1 MDNPSVTFDHQR
13 KEDHSSLATPSQNN
27 PIPPSSD
34 LFVTQTAIV
43 HDLMVDRYLSHL
55 FLQIGI
61 PANKIGFQF
70 LREAVQLVLQDP
82 SLQHRLMRGLYPQIA
97 QRHHTSVY
105 CVEHSM
111 RCAIAS
117 AWSRG
122 RPDMVEKLLGRGVI
136 TPYDKP
142 TNGEF
147 IALVAVNIRMLLEGH
162 PLFQNS

>member
-1 MDNPSVTFDHQR
+1 MDTISVTYDQQR
-13 KEDHSSLATPSQNN
+13 KEVDHAVLATPSQSAAVT
-27 PIPPSSD
+27 PSSD
-34 LFVTQTAIV
+34 LSVSQTIV
-43 HDLMVDRYLSHL
+43 HDIMVERYLSHL

-61 PANKIGFQF
+61 PANKIGFHF

-122 RPDMVEKLLGRGVI
+122 RPEMVEKLLGRGVI
-136 TPYDKP
+136 PPYDRP

-147 IALVAVNIRMLLEGH
+147 IALVAINIRMLMEQHPALEN
-162 PLFQNS
+162 L

>member
-1 MDNPSVTFDHQR
+1 MDHISVTFDHQR
-13 KEDHSSLATPSQNN
+13 RTEDPTVLSTPSQSAA
-27 PIPPSSD
+27 IPPSSD
-34 LFVTQTAIV
+34 LSVPQAV
-43 HDLMVDRYLSHL
+43 AHDIMVDRYLSHL

-61 PANKIGFQF
+61 PANKIGFLF
-70 LREAVQLVLQDP
+70 LREAVQLVLADP

-97 QRHHTSVY
+97 QRYHTSVY

-122 RPDMVEKLLGRGVI
+122 RPDIVEKLLGRGVI
-136 TPYDKP
+136 PPYDRP

-147 IALVAVNIRMLLEGH
+147 IALVAVNIRLALEENQI
-162 PLFQNS
+162 P